1 MPPFHPPTAFR
12 TRQIVLAWLFFCL
25 VFCAAHCGAQTTNA
39 DESLAPKRVLMIFSE
54 ARDLPGNVLM
64 EQAVR
69 QEMQAHSTNF
79 IEFFSESMDASA
91 VHDLNHYSFFGDY
104 VKEKYRD
111 RHIDLV
117 IMFMARNLLLAQEM
131 NTALATNIPSIF
143 VVLNDLSVTNSPGL
157 RPFTGIFQRFD
168 IPGTIK
174 FIFRMQPEIR
184 RVVVV
189 GGVSPADQATMRRIS
204 DMARSVAGVRFE
216 FWTNMPIS
224 VVCEDA
230 QTLPSDTVILLGT
243 VQRDMT
249 GETFYTPQVVQKLA
263 PLASVPVYVLGEG
276 SIGTG
281 ALGGN
286 VMDSET
292 LGADAGRM
300 GLRVLAGTPVDEIPI
315 EVRTNGTPMVDWRQL
330 QHWRINESRL
340 PEGAVIH
347 YQPTSLWQEHKVLI
361 IFVTAGLLVQALT
374 IVGLLVQRRQQ
385 RRAEA
390 EIERQRVELTYV
402 TRVSTMGQLASALTH
417 ELNQPLGAILR
428 NAEAAELFLQN
439 DPPNLEEVRAILTD
453 IRRDDK
459 RAGNVIDRMRAL
471 YKRRGVTLTNVDL
484 RELVEDTIALTRAE
498 AAAKHIR
505 LAAQI
510 PAELPEAQG
519 DRVHLQQ
526 VLLNLILNGMD
537 AMIAV
542 PQSRRSLAVRVLETK
557 KSNLQVEVSDQG
569 TGMAPD
575 VAARI
580 FEPFFTTKT
589 NGMGM
594 GLAISQTIIEAHG
607 GDIWVE
613 SKAGQGTTFRFIL
626 PSAGLSKVKDGDLPP
641 AL

>member
-1 MPPFHPPTAFR
+1 MAGG
-12 TRQIVLAWLFFCL
+12 WL
-25 VFCAAHCGAQTTNA
+25 VFCLLFCVARCEAQSTNA
-39 DESLAPKRVLMIFSE
+39 DESLTPQRVLLIFSE

-79 IEFFSESMDASA
+79 VEFFTESMDAST
-91 VHDLNHYSFFGDY
+91 VHDLNHYHFFGDY
-104 VKEKYRD
+104 IKEKYQGQ
-111 RHIDLV
+111 HLDL
-117 IMFMARNLLLAQEM
+117 IMMFMSRNFLLAQEM
-131 NTALATNIPSIF
+131 NTALPTNIPSIF
-143 VVLNDLSVTNSPGL
+143 VVLNDLDVTTPPAG
-157 RPFTGIFQRFD
+157 RPSAGIFQRFD
-168 IPGTIK
+168 IPGTVK
-174 FIFRMQPEIR
+174 FIFRLQPETR
-184 RVVVV
+184 HVVVV
-189 GGVSPADQATMRRIS
+189 GGVSPADQATAGRIS
-204 DMARSVAGVRFE
+204 DMARSVAGVKFD
-216 FWTNMPIS
+216 FWTNLPVGVI
-224 VVCEDA
+224 CDNA
-230 QTLPSDTVILLGT
+230 PTLPSDTVILLGT

-249 GETFYTPQVVQKLA
+249 GETFYTPQVVQRLA

-286 VMDSET
+286 VMDSES
-292 LGADAGRM
+292 LGAEAGKM
-300 GLRVLAGTPVDEIPI
+300 ALRVLAGTSVDEIPV

-330 QHWRINESRL
+330 QRWHINESRL
-340 PEGAVIH
+340 PVDSVIH
-347 YQPTSLWQEHKVLI
+347 YRPASLWGEHKILI
-361 IFVTAGLLVQALT
+361 VCVTAGLLLQALT
-374 IVGLLVQRRQQ
+374 IVGLLVQRGQQ
-385 RRAEA
+385 RQAEA
-390 EIERQRVELTYV
+390 EIERQRMELAHV
-402 TRVSTMGQLASALTH
+402 ARVSTVGQLASALTH

-459 RAGNVIDRMRAL
+459 RAGNVIDRMRTL
-471 YKRRGVTLTNVDL
+471 YKRRSVALDPLDL

-498 AAAKHIR
+498 AAAKHVR
-505 LAAQI
+505 LSTQL
-510 PAELPEAQG
+510 PAELPDAQG

-526 VLLNLILNGMD
+526 VLLNLILNGME
-537 AMIAV
+537 AMATV
-542 PQSRRSLAVRVLETK
+542 PPSRRSLSVRVEETK
-557 KSNLQVEVSDQG
+557 KGNLLIEVSDQG

-580 FEPFFTTKT
+580 FEPFFTTKS

-613 SKAGQGTTFRFIL
+613 SKSGQGTTFRLIL
-626 PSAGLSKVKDGDLPP
+626 PPLGWSKVKDGDLPA